1 MNVQL
6 FEGERVRLAP
16 HDPDKDAEVES
27 GWTHD
32 PEYMRLVSA
41 DLVRPLS
48 PGQIKKKYEEAGF
61 VVEGRVRQ
69 CLNRDGRRW
78 DMLCMGI
85 LKEETT

>member
-16 HDPDKDAEVES
+16 HDPDKDAEIES

-41 DLVRPLS
+41 DPVRPLS
-48 PGQIKKKYEEAGF
+48 PGQIKKKYGGGTCFAWGF
-61 VVEGRVRQ
+61 
-69 CLNRDGRRW
+69 
-78 DMLCMGI
+78 
-85 LKEETT
+85 